1 MWKYEGKPWTVSRQ
15 MHYEANSVTL
25 NGNLWRLLP
34 TGRSVF
40 KKGAASIGDVTAV
53 LPDPVLLLEHNS

>member
-1 MWKYEGKPWTVSRQ
+1 

-34 TGRSVF
+34 TGPRVF
-40 KKGAASIGDVTAV
+40 EKGAASICDVTAV